1 MKNCLSWDV
10 EAEAAVPEAGT
21 AVDAAVRAVK
31 ALRTE
36 KGLEKFQTSLVF
48 HATWM
53 LQLYLKNSL
62 SQA

>member
-1 MKNCLSWDV
+1 M

-21 AVDAAVRAVK
+21 AVDAAIRAVR

-48 HATWM
+48 HAT
-53 LQLYLKNSL
+53 
-62 SQA
+62 